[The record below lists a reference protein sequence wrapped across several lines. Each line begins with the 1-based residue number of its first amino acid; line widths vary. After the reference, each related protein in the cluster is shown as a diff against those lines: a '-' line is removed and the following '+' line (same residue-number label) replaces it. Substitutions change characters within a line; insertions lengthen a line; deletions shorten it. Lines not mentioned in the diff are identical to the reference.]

1 MNSESQTLT
10 FEQTMPASPA
20 QVYRAFTNATALREW
35 MADTATTSP
44 KVGGR
49 CYLAWND
56 GYYSSGEFTQLAENE
71 AIAFT
76 WHGRGEPGP
85 STVKVT
91 LAPAAGGTRVM
102 VEHGPF
108 GAGAEWAETVQ
119 GLETGWHYALE
130 NLGSIMA
137 TGEDFR
143 FTRRPMLG
151 ITVGDFNADVAAH
164 LGVPVTQGIR
174 LDSVVAGMGAATA
187 GLQPGDVVVAM
198 AGHEVVDWANLT
210 NALQAHRA
218 GDTVEVVFY
227 RGPEKRSLSMTLSR
241 RPLPEIPATA
251 ARLTEAV
258 RERYTQV
265 ESDLESFFAEVSEAE
280 ASHKPTPNEWSAK
293 EVLAHLIHSER
304 GWHNWIGD
312 MIGGH
317 EPWYDDWGGNLQV
330 RVAATVTAYPT
341 AGELLEELKRLNAE
355 TVAMVANLPD
365 DFMDRKGSYWRLA
378 YNLLDVPS
386 HHQTHMEQMRA
397 AVARARQ

>member
-10 FEQTMPASPA
+10 FEQTVPASPA

-35 MADTATTSP
+35 MVDTATTSP

-56 GYYSSGEFTQLAENE
+56 GYYSSGEFTRLAENE
-71 AIAFT
+71 ALAFT

-85 STVKVT
+85 STVKVA
-91 LAPAAGGTRVM
+91 LAPVTEGTRVT

-119 GLETGWHYALE
+119 GLETGWRYALE
-130 NLGSIMA
+130 NLASIMA

-151 ITVGDFNADVAAH
+151 IFLTDFNADVAAH
-164 LGVPVTQGIR
+164 LSVPVTQGIR
-174 LDSVVAGMGAATA
+174 LDSVVAGMGAEAA
-187 GLQPGDVVVAM
+187 GLQPDDVVVGM
-198 AGHEVVDWANLT
+198 AGHEVLDWPTLT
-210 NALQAHRA
+210 NALQAHQA

-227 RGPEKRSLSMTLSR
+227 RGPEKHTASMTLSG

-251 ARLTEAV
+251 TALTEAV
-258 RERYTQV
+258 GERYAQV
-265 ESDLESFFAEVSEAE
+265 ESDLESLFAEVSEAE
-280 ASHKPTPNEWSAK
+280 ASHKPAPEEWSAK

-304 GWHNWIGD
+304 GQHTWMGD

-317 EPWYDDWGGNLQV
+317 EPWYDDWGGNIQA
-330 RVAATVTAYPT
+330 RVGATVTAYPT
-341 AGELLEELKRLNAE
+341 VRELLAELKHLNAE
-355 TVAMVANLPD
+355 TMALVANLSN

-378 YNLLDVPS
+378 YNLLDAPY

-397 AVARARQ
+397 AVASARQ